1 MTPHAPASPPAA
13 RAWRGKIL
21 LGIALGA
28 AVYVGFVAYADWGR
42 VRGAL
47 ASFEWRWLA
56 AALLLALLNYA
67 LRFCKWQL
75 YLRVLDLS
83 VPVAESALIFV
94 SGFSLT
100 VTPGKLGEVLKSFL
114 LRDRRGI
121 AVSRT
126 APIVVAERL
135 TDLLALALLAISGVA
150 THRTGGLGVIAGAG
164 LVVLALGLV
173 SSRRVAHTLFR
184 IAPARFRTRLDD
196 MYDSA
201 WRLLRPT
208 PLALATLLSVAAWFS
223 ECVSLWLLVGG
234 FPGASASLSLA
245 TFVYA
250 VTTIAGALSFLPGGL
265 GVTEAGM
272 TSLLVRLGTGITT
285 PVAVA
290 ATFLVRLATL
300 WFAVLL
306 GAGALVLH
314 GRRRLLTPRP

>member
-1 MTPHAPASPPAA
+1 MIPQPPAA
-13 RAWRGKIL
+13 APATRSWRGKIM

-42 VRGAL
+42 VQGAL

-56 AALLLALLNYA
+56 VALALALLNYT
-67 LRFCKWQL
+67 LRFFKWQL
-75 YLRVLDLS
+75 YLSVLDLS
-83 VPVAESALIFV
+83 VPPLESALVFV

-114 LRDRRGI
+114 LRDRQGI
-121 AVSRT
+121 PVART

-135 TDLLALALLAISGVA
+135 TDLLALALLAVSGVA
-150 THRTGGLGVIAGAG
+150 THRTGAVGVIAGAG
-164 LVVLALGLV
+164 LVVLALVLV
-173 SSRRVAHTLFR
+173 SSRRAAHALFR
-184 IAPARFRTRLDD
+184 LAPERFRARLDE

-201 WRLLRPT
+201 WRLLRPV
-208 PLALATLLSVAAWFS
+208 PLALATVLSVAAWFC
-223 ECVSLWLLVGG
+223 ECVSLWLLVRG

-272 TSLLVRLGTGITT
+272 TGLLVRLGTGITT

-314 GRRRLLTPRP
+314 GRRAAS

>member
-1 MTPHAPASPPAA
+1 MIPEPPAPTTAA
-13 RAWRGKIL
+13 RSWRGKIL

-47 ASFEWRWLA
+47 ASFEWRWLGV
-56 AALLLALLNYA
+56 ALGLALVNYT
-67 LRFCKWQL
+67 LRFFKWQL
-75 YLRVLDLS
+75 YLSVLDLS
-83 VPVAESALIFV
+83 VPTAESALVFV

-121 AVSRT
+121 PVART

-135 TDLLALALLAISGVA
+135 TDLLALALLAVSGVA
-150 THRTGGLGVIAGAG
+150 THRTGGLGVLAGAG
-164 LVVLALGLV
+164 LVIVALLLV
-173 SSRRVAHTLFR
+173 SSRRAAHTVFR
-184 IAPARFRTRLDD
+184 LAPTRFRSRLDE

-208 PLALATLLSVAAWFS
+208 PLALATLLSIGAWFS

-234 FPGASASLSLA
+234 FPGAHASLSLA

-272 TSLLVRLGTGITT
+272 TGLLVRLGTGITT

-306 GAGALVLH
+306 GAGALLLH
-314 GRRRLLTPRP
+314 SRRGAAS